1 MERDTY
7 KVISRFTC
15 CGVDMVTVIIGKKAA
30 CVMSEFDFKR
40 ISNEYWPYTSDK
52 KTA

>member
-30 CVMSEFDFKR
+30 CVMSEFEFKT
-40 ISNEYWPYTSDK
+40 ISNEYQSHMYDK